1 METSKTCINGIQ
13 LETALARGAT
23 DVHLSEW
30 YQVHI
35 LELQLLPANAATDAA
50 GMELTPLLLRVQE
63 VERAIATTGTINH
76 ALRFTLPLG
85 YCASASIW
93 PATTFAADGGT
104 IPFGARFRLKSS
116 FNISGY
122 SPIAQILLTQL
133 KQYGLILADGGSGW
147 AVDAE
152 YAKWPKAVV
161 DAFSEISEA
170 KVISPSNFEAV
181 DESGLEVSASSGLT
195 TANRENVTFTR
206 TSDGATASTEVILTG
221 VAVNFPYDLLQ
232 IQVGA
237 PAYQLTALTN
247 LGGVTWS
254 MSPSVG
260 TLSSTGLYTPP
271 GSVASPTTITV
282 TATNTVDTAIAGQV
296 TLVVFPAGPI
306 RIVPGSLPGVY
317 TGTMNPTDYT
327 DTGGDVWYSIGDDGG
342 YGYDQGMNISGTP
355 DPILYRYEF
364 GGYGSNSQD
373 VRFDFIVPNST
384 YQVLFKGASTV
395 GTLGTQIQDL
405 EVNGTIVYPDLDL
418 YSVSGGLDIAW
429 DWSTSVNVTDN
440 KLSFVLRIVNS
451 AGAHIG
457 ALQIT
462 P

>member
-1 METSKTCINGIQ
+1 
-13 LETALARGAT
+13 
-23 DVHLSEW
+23 
-30 YQVHI
+30 
-35 LELQLLPANAATDAA
+35 
-50 GMELTPLLLRVQE
+50 
-63 VERAIATTGTINH
+63 
-76 ALRFTLPLG
+76 
-85 YCASASIW
+85 
-93 PATTFAADGGT
+93 
-104 IPFGARFRLKSS
+104 
-116 FNISGY
+116 
-122 SPIAQILLTQL
+122 
-133 KQYGLILADGGSGW
+133 
-147 AVDAE
+147 
-152 YAKWPKAVV
+152 
-161 DAFSEISEA
+161 
-170 KVISPSNFEAV
+170 
-181 DESGLEVSASSGLT
+181 
-195 TANRENVTFTR
+195 
-206 TSDGATASTEVILTG
+206 
-221 VAVNFPYDLLQ
+221 
-232 IQVGA
+232 
-237 PAYQLTALTN
+237 
-247 LGGVTWS
+247 

-342 YGYDQGMNISGTP
+342 YGYDQGMNISGTS

-451 AGAHIG
+451 AGAI
-457 ALQIT
+457 
-462 P
+462 

>member
-1 METSKTCINGIQ
+1 MCTSQSGIKYTSSSYTSSC
-13 LETALARGAT
+13 ERCYRRCRDGTDSPSFAGSRSGA
-23 DVHLSEW
+23 
-30 YQVHI
+30 
-35 LELQLLPANAATDAA
+35 
-50 GMELTPLLLRVQE
+50 
-63 VERAIATTGTINH
+63 
-76 ALRFTLPLG
+76 G
-85 YCASASIW
+85 YCHNWNHQSRAAVHSAVRITVRVRIIW

-232 IQVGA
+232 IQGGA

-260 TLSSTGLYTPP
+260 TLEQYRSLHSTWQCR
-271 GSVASPTTITV
+271 VAD
-282 TATNTVDTAIAGQV
+282 NDHCHCHQYRGH
-296 TLVVFPAGPI
+296 
-306 RIVPGSLPGVY
+306 
-317 TGTMNPTDYT
+317 
-327 DTGGDVWYSIGDDGG
+327 GD
-342 YGYDQGMNISGTP
+342 
-355 DPILYRYEF
+355 R
-364 GGYGSNSQD
+364 
-373 VRFDFIVPNST
+373 
-384 YQVLFKGASTV
+384 GASNI
-395 GTLGTQIQDL
+395 GCISSRSYKDRSRLA
-405 EVNGTIVYPDLDL
+405 
-418 YSVSGGLDIAW
+418 AW
-429 DWSTSVNVTDN
+429 GSHRHHESD
-440 KLSFVLRIVNS
+440 
-451 AGAHIG
+451 
-457 ALQIT
+457 
-462 P
+462 